1 MFRLFLM
8 NKLAS
13 EEKAEARPKLPSKQ
27 YRNRR
32 LYERFNI
39 DRKHIALLNEQDIL
53 NIRDI
58 STSGFSCEVAERCL
72 ERLKVGDR
80 YVCRIRYLSEVFDL
94 TAQVAWK
101 AKPFVGFSIHE
112 ASVRITHFLSRIIT
126 PARVGASLRPLDE
139 SLRKLKG
146 EVDPLQFHGEE
157 SHLTIWENKAQDLE
171 SWCLEYR
178 SKYIQWDRY
187 KGVETGKLDT
197 KKESSL
203 GKPWEKRKNKDE
215 KPDSALRQFALDVF
229 MVLDFARSENL
240 IESLQKKT

>member
-13 EEKAEARPKLPSKQ
+13 EQESLTRPKLPTKQ

-58 STSGFSCEVAERCL
+58 SASGFSCEVGERCL
-72 ERLKVGDR
+72 DRLQVGDV
-80 YVCRIRYLSEVFDL
+80 YTCRIRYLSEVFDL

-101 AKPFVGFSIHE
+101 SKPFVGFSIKE
-112 ASVRITHFLSRIIT
+112 PSVRITHFLNRIIT
-126 PARVGASLRPLDE
+126 PVRVGTSLKAKEGTLE
-139 SLRKLKG
+139 
-146 EVDPLQFHGEE
+146 FHGEDQ
-157 SHLTIWENKAQDLE
+157 SSLVISENKAEELQSWHME
-171 SWCLEYR
+171 SNG
-178 SKYIQWDRY
+178 KYMEWDHY
-187 KGVETGKLDT
+187 KGFETGKLIQ
-197 KKESSL
+197 KETPSL
-203 GKPWEKRKNKDE
+203 SKPWEKKKKKDE
-215 KPDSALRQFALDVF
+215 IADLNLRQFALDVF
-229 MVLDFARSENL
+229 MVLDFPRSENL